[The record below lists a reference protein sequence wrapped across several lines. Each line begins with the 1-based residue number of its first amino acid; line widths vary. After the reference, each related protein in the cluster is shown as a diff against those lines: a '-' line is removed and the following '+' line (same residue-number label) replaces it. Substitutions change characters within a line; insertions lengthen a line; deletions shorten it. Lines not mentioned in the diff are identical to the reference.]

1 MSKGRQ
7 KEQETEVTRT
17 NFLESWTSTVIND
30 LFTRFENSTFRG
42 MSFRGI
48 SLVHTTTE
56 NGSRS
61 VSVNFVFKDKE

>member
-17 NFLESWTSTVIND
+17 NLLESWTSTVINE

-42 MSFRGI
+42 MSFR
-48 SLVHTTTE
+48 E
-56 NGSRS
+56 
-61 VSVNFVFKDKE
+61 